1 MSFPGC
7 SEGGL
12 TGTHWGFQEPPACA
26 RGGAQGQA
34 EAVQHADAWKPGPRE
49 ARTGLAWARA
59 PGLPPAPAPGSRLAF
74 FLLPEPHFLPMGNR
88 GGGYPPAPL
97 ACWEG
102 RKREFVQSA
111 WGESTC
117 SNLGAQLELA
127 LG

>member
-59 PGLPPAPAPGSRLAF
+59 PGLLPAPALGSRLAF
-74 FLLPEPHFLPMGNR
+74 CSLSPTSCPWETGVVATLLPPWLVGRVESENLCKAPGVKA
-88 GGGYPPAPL
+88 PAPT
-97 ACWEG
+97 
-102 RKREFVQSA
+102 S
-111 WGESTC
+111 
-117 SNLGAQLELA
+117 ELS
-127 LG
+127 